1 MRRLRG
7 GVSALERVEALLAN
21 PAIYELANLVPDQA
35 ENGGRPRDYPTY
47 MWVLYEALIS
57 VYGSAR
63 RVEAELAHPV
73 VWNLIRTT
81 IRKQFVNRPDLQLP
95 VRPMRRHHYLYAR
108 NRYLTDPIVLAALTA
123 THRELATEQAR
134 SLGLLDPN
142 GAGSWTHPHLS
153 RMVHADGKVITPL
166 FKAKPDDRRVDRR
179 TGEILPT
186 RFEPDAA
193 LHFEGDGNAAW
204 GTKFV
209 LVAARTPDVHGR
221 VILDVEW
228 VPSPGGEAR
237 TAVDCFTRLAPH
249 MPGAQGVIYDTAL
262 RGVHHQHLLR
272 ELGLLSINRVTAAKA
287 GAKKPRRNDRR
298 VEKNV
303 HIEDKTITLANGTTR
318 TARLYASGGALGIAE
333 LDDTGTQHFVPIT
346 RIRTHRNRDKNGR
359 YRWYNDYQ
367 LPASYDDRVITVR
380 LHGNDE
386 DQARKLNRTEN
397 LRPIP
402 PGDPDFERLF
412 PRRNDAESINRH
424 LDDTMWLGRAHSIG
438 HDRQLLNL
446 LGFAL
451 TVNSLALHRHHE
463 REAPPLA
470 A

>member
-1 MRRLRG
+1 LRTGRG

-21 PAIYELANLVPDQA
+21 PAIYELGDLVPEQGDA
-35 ENGGRPRDYPTY
+35 GGRPRDYPTY

-63 RVEAELAHPV
+63 RVEAELAHPI

-81 IRKQFVNRPDLQLP
+81 IRKRFSDRPDLQLP

-108 NRYLTDPIVLAALTA
+108 NRYLTHPTVLTELAA
-123 THRELATEQAR
+123 THRELAADQAR
-134 SLGLLDPN
+134 SLGLLDPD
-142 GAGSWTHPHLS
+142 GAGSWTHPDLS

-166 FKAKPDDRRVDRR
+166 FKATPDDRRVDRL

-186 RFEPDAA
+186 RYEPDAA

-221 VILDVEW
+221 IILDVEW
-228 VPSPGGEAR
+228 VPNPGGEAR
-237 TAVDCFTRLAPH
+237 GAIDCFTRLAPH

-272 ELGLLSINRVTAAKA
+272 ELGLMPINRVTAAKA
-287 GAKKPRRNDRR
+287 GSTKPRRNDRR
-298 VEKNV
+298 VEKTV
-303 HIEDKTITLANGTTR
+303 HIEDKTVTLADG
-318 TARLYASGGALGIAE
+318 TARTIRLFASGGALGVAE
-333 LDDTGTQHFVPIT
+333 LDDTGTQHFVALT

-367 LPASYDDRVITVR
+367 LPAAYDDQVITVR
-380 LHGNDE
+380 LHRNDE

-424 LDDTMWLGRAHSIG
+424 LDDTMWLGRAHSVG
-438 HDRQLLNL
+438 HARQHLNL

-451 TVNSLALHRHHE
+451 TVNSLALHRHRE

>member
-1 MRRLRG
+1 
-7 GVSALERVEALLAN
+7 
-21 PAIYELANLVPDQA
+21 
-35 ENGGRPRDYPTY
+35 
-47 MWVLYEALIS
+47 
-57 VYGSAR
+57 
-63 RVEAELAHPV
+63 
-73 VWNLIRTT
+73 
-81 IRKQFVNRPDLQLP
+81 
-95 VRPMRRHHYLYAR
+95 
-108 NRYLTDPIVLAALTA
+108 
-123 THRELATEQAR
+123 
-134 SLGLLDPN
+134 
-142 GAGSWTHPHLS
+142 
-153 RMVHADGKVITPL
+153 MVHADGKVITPL
-166 FKAKPDDRRVDRR
+166 FKAKPDDRRVDRL
-179 TGEILPT
+179 TGEILPA
-186 RFEPDAA
+186 RYEPDAA

-204 GTKFV
+204 GIKFV

-221 VILDVEW
+221 IILDVEW
-228 VPSPGGEAR
+228 VPTPGGEAR
-237 TAVDCFTRLAPH
+237 SAVDCFTRLAPH

-272 ELGLLSINRVTAAKA
+272 ELGLLPINRVTAAKA
-287 GAKKPRRNDRR
+287 GGKKPRRSDRR
-298 VEKNV
+298 VEKTV
-303 HIEDKTITLANGTTR
+303 HIEDKTITLPNGTTR
-318 TARLYASGGALGIAE
+318 TVPLYASGGALGIAE
-333 LDDTGTQHFVPIT
+333 LDDTGTQRFVPVT

-367 LPASYDDRVITVR
+367 LPTAYDDQVITVR

-438 HDRQLLNL
+438 HARQRLNL

-451 TVNSLALHRHHE
+451 CVNSLALHRH
-463 REAPPLA
+463 RKLDAPPLA